1 MLLAVLIDMTLA
13 TLLYWPILRIEC
25 SVAYML
31 LQSMGMIYATHG
43 TLESINMAIVCL
55 IASTAAHAMTVSAR
69 SLYSSNLYLE
79 LV

>member
-1 MLLAVLIDMTLA
+1 M
-13 TLLYWPILRIEC
+13 LYWQYYVPSA

-55 IASTAAHAMTVSAR
+55 VASTAAHAMTVSAR